1 MGTHKDLDIW
11 KESIEFVTAIYKITK
26 QFPESEKFALCS
38 QIQRASVSVPSNIAE
53 GAAKQ
58 SDKEYLKHL
67 YIALGSLSEI
77 ETQIIIANN
86 LGYIKKEDSIVIE
99 EQINILSR
107 KVNSFIKYLKQL
119 NKIND

>member
-1 MGTHKDLDIW
+1 M
-11 KESIEFVTAIYKITK
+11 
-26 QFPESEKFALCS
+26 
-38 QIQRASVSVPSNIAE
+38 
-53 GAAKQ
+53 
-58 SDKEYLKHL
+58 
-67 YIALGSLSEI
+67 GSLSEI